1 MEQAPR
7 CLLIKGHKVIISK
20 EGIKENSSGEPQKVI
35 FRTVKAIAKASSMPA
50 LFFYLFTF
58 ILRLN
63 ELLEQKLVGNGSLLK
78 IKNKREPARSLQFLL
93 PLVL

>member
-35 FRTVKAIAKASSMPA
+35 FRTVKAIAKASSM
-50 LFFYLFTF
+50 LGL
-58 ILRLN
+58 

-78 IKNKREPARSLQFLL
+78 IKNKREPVRSLQFLL